1 MVKKD
6 RDNEKGLRVVSTNFE
21 SLKPEEAKENRIKRE
36 FVGRTVDFR
45 AKLKRFLRRRQ
56 NV

>member
-1 MVKKD
+1 MEKKD

-45 AKLKRFLRRRQ
+45 AKLKRFLRRR
-56 NV
+56 